1 MADSGRRTGE
11 PAAGRAVLVV
21 GIGVGEADVRE
32 DVGAGTA
39 GDGDDAGNGRRLS
52 LVEVAAH

>member
-1 MADSGRRTGE
+1 M
-11 PAAGRAVLVV
+11 LVV